1 MKVVCYEKKKRN
13 HEQLIRAMIEAI
25 IDLDIPQYGK
35 VMFGSAEFISNDT
48 KTIENLLDYYCDALE
63 VYIVTPDKAE
73 AAKQDYIIMWI

>member
-35 VMFGSAEFISNDT
+35 VMFGCAEFISNDT